1 MVYWMA
7 VVIPDGALPALGNWV
22 LLCQVTWG
30 SWNTGQDPAV
40 KKSVGE
46 VEAALA
52 ALDMLCW
59 RVVLDYEVQWE
70 EAALLPSWLQSLTRN
85 QVAAVFGLRAKGVSV
100 ARTYV
105 INLAA

>member
-1 MVYWMA
+1 
-7 VVIPDGALPALGNWV
+7 
-22 LLCQVTWG
+22 
-30 SWNTGQDPAV
+30 V

-59 RVVLDYEVQWE
+59 RVVLDDEVQWE
-70 EAALLPSWLQSLTRN
+70 EAALLPSWLQSLMGD
-85 QVAAVFGLRAKGVSV
+85 QVAAVFGPRAKGISV

-105 INLAA
+105 VNLDA